1 MFCYPLQRGIEM
13 DTRNKEKKTCPR
25 IFAPFII
32 LKVEKM
38 YFSWIASFA
47 ISFMSIIVDLVNG
60 NIENSFIQGAFYST
74 CIALL
79 APFLVEFFVGYTA
92 NNRSQKV
99 DKYTSYKGASLIVCF
114 VIVFMLCVFYAT
126 SAKTNRIIQIG
137 FTVLV
142 GVFSLYLYLVSKM
155 DAHPTLLT
163 NYEDISY
170 VEAEQNILDT
180 MTSGAQN
187 LTSAE
192 VTEGVKVKL

>member
-1 MFCYPLQRGIEM
+1 MGRRN
-13 DTRNKEKKTCPR
+13 RNKDIKAYPR
-25 IFAPFII
+25 VFAPFLI

-60 NIENSFIQGAFYST
+60 KIENSFLQGAFYST

-92 NNRSQKV
+92 NNRSQRV
-99 DKYTSYKGASLIVCF
+99 DKYTTYKGASLVVCF
-114 VIVFMLCVFYAT
+114 VIVFLLCVFYAT
-126 SAKTNRIIQIG
+126 SAKTNKCIQIT

-170 VEAEQNILDT
+170 VEAEQNILDS

-187 LTSAE
+187 LTSVE
-192 VTEGVKVKL
+192 VADGVEVKL